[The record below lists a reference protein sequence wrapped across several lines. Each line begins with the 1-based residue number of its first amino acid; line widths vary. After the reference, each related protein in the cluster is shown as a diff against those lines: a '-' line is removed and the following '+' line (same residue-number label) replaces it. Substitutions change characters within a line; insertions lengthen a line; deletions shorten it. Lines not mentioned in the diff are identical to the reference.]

1 MATSNWSMTLENNLK
16 NVMAFVSS
24 ASNATFTRTLNAPA
38 ELTCDLDLTQP
49 DTKALFTRLDSGA
62 VYARLSENVGS
73 TSLTRFFG
81 VLTDVQAQLSDDS
94 TVTASFMDLSQQY
107 ATSFYY
113 YAITSSK
120 YCLRGYDGSGTQTTT
135 VTNLMTDFTGAE
147 SVLLPLTVSGTA
159 SGSRQIEPGQEVSR
173 LEILDGLASVE
184 GGIDWYVDADDTLVI
199 ANTIGQD
206 LTKKIRF
213 QYGQTTNADV
223 LSADVQHLPPR
234 NRVLTSQEDGVVKVT
249 RSDATSIANFGH
261 YEVVTQRLQR
271 GVSTETD
278 VADQLLRTAWRK
290 TVNLQ
295 LEPSLCKRPWWDYN
309 LGDTVKVKV
318 VTPAFTIDSDQRIN
332 QFTYSFDEQFVETGL
347 ELSMEVR

>member
-1 MATSNWSMTLENNLK
+1 MTLENKLK
-16 NVMAFVSS
+16 DVKAFVSS

-38 ELTCDLDLTQP
+38 ELQCDFNITGQDTQTLFAQLDT
-49 DTKALFTRLDSGA
+49 GA
-62 VYARLSENVGS
+62 VYARLAENVGY

-81 VLTDVQAQLSDDS
+81 VLTDLQVQASDDS
-94 TVTASFMDLSQQY
+94 TVSASFMDLSQQY
-107 ATSFYY
+107 AASYY
-113 YAITSSK
+113 YYGITSTK

-159 SGSRQIEPGQEVSR
+159 TGSRQIEPGQEVSR

-184 GGIDWYVDADDTLVI
+184 GGIDWYVDADQTLYI

-206 LTKKIRF
+206 LTETISF
-213 QYGQTTNADV
+213 EYGETTNADV
-223 LSADVQHLPPR
+223 LSADVQLLPPR
-234 NRVLTSQEDGVVKVT
+234 NRVLTSQEDGIVKLT
-249 RSDATSIANFGH
+249 RAGDATSLANFGP
-261 YEVVTQRLQR
+261 YEVIAQRLQR
-271 GVSTETD
+271 GISTETD
-278 VADQLLRTAWRK
+278 VADQLIRNSWRR

-295 LEPSLCKRPWWDYN
+295 LEPSVCKRPWWDYQ

-318 VTPAFTIDSDQRIN
+318 VTPAFTINSDQRIN
-332 QFTYSFDEQFVETGL
+332 QFTYSFDEQFVESGL